1 MVFRGL
7 HSYRQRVRVI
17 TPFSNNFVELFLHI
31 EWVCKSFWKES
42 LTRTSSSFISVM
54 QGLHFQIRVG
64 VFNCQ
69 EKDLF
74 RYLRYCGKKT
84 NWMWFSLV
92 FALIDNDTRH
102 HPGVIKVVKFW
113 PLSWPVS
120 LSIRVHT
127 TLIHIRFVKFLSQ
140 SHNKWAIVW
149 IQVIFAKNALTDRE
163 NFRISLVV

>member
-17 TPFSNNFVELFLHI
+17 TPFSNIFFNLFLHI

-42 LTRTSSSFISVM
+42 LTRTSSSFVSVM

-84 NWMWFSLV
+84 NWMWFSVV

-102 HPGVIKVVKFW
+102 HPGVITVVKFW
-113 PLSWPVS
+113 PLRWRVS

-127 TLIHIRFVKFLSQ
+127 TLNHIRFVKFLSHIINGR
-140 SHNKWAIVW
+140 SCEYKWYLP
-149 IQVIFAKNALTDRE
+149 KTL
-163 NFRISLVV
+163 